1 MKYCHDP
8 PFSLCHC
15 SALLQFLIAIVLD
28 CQLSGGRELADPSIL
43 AHCSYSIYIVG
54 QMVSM
59 IYLNRLLTRFAI
71 YICACPRFSLN
82 SAARVI
88 FLIKIF

>member
-1 MKYCHDP
+1 
-8 PFSLCHC
+8 
-15 SALLQFLIAIVLD
+15 
-28 CQLSGGRELADPSIL
+28 
-43 AHCSYSIYIVG
+43 
-54 QMVSM
+54 MVSM
-59 IYLNRLLTRFAI
+59 IYLNRLLTRFAV